1 MRPRAVAPLLLLV
14 WLLALLSAC
23 ASRPRTVEISQEQL
37 QAALERR
44 FPQAPRL
51 GGLSVLDVGVPR
63 LRLLPEQNRLR
74 VDLSVASSG
83 RIAPRPPRG
92 ELGLSFGLRY
102 EPADASIRAA
112 DVRVEQV
119 DVQGVPQEVRGF
131 LRAAGALVA
140 EQLLEGTVLYAL
152 RPEDVAR
159 SGGWMPGQIRVT
171 PTGVRVELLPPVVR
185 AAPTSWGS

>member
-1 MRPRAVAPLLLLV
+1 MRPRAVPPVLLFLWLV
-14 WLLALLSAC
+14 ALLSAC
-23 ASRPRTVEISQEQL
+23 ATGPRTVEIPREQL

-44 FPQAPRL
+44 FPQVPRL
-51 GGLSVLDVGVPR
+51 GGLSVIEVGVPR
-63 LRLLPEQNRLR
+63 LQLLPQQNRLR
-74 VDLSVASSG
+74 VDFSVASSG

-102 EPADASIRAA
+102 EPGDASIRAA
-112 DVRVEQV
+112 DVRVEQIEL
-119 DVQGVPQEVRGF
+119 QGVPQEVRGF

-140 EQLLEGTVLYAL
+140 EQLLDGAVLHTL

-159 SGGWMPGQIRVT
+159 AGGWMPGAIRVT

-185 AAPTSWGS
+185 LAPTSSAS

>member
-1 MRPRAVAPLLLLV
+1 MRARAVPPLLLLV

-23 ASRPRTVEISQEQL
+23 ATGPRSVEIPLAQL

-44 FPQAPRL
+44 FPQVPRL
-51 GGLSVLDVGVPR
+51 GGLAVLEVGVPR
-63 LRLLPEQNRLR
+63 LQLLPGQNRLR
-74 VDLSVASSG
+74 VDFSVASSG

-102 EPADASIRAA
+102 EPGAATIRAA
-112 DVRVEQV
+112 DVRLEQI

-131 LRAAGALVA
+131 LRTAGALVA
-140 EQLLEGTVLYAL
+140 EQLLDGAVLHTL

-159 SGGWMPGQIRVT
+159 AGGWMPGAIRVT

-185 AAPTSWGS
+185 AAPISSGS